1 MKRVL
6 CLFDYI
12 ASTGFGT
19 VSNNILK
26 ELKKHYGDNLYF
38 DVVAVNYFGESF
50 YQDKNTYVMSGKL
63 NDDKQDD
70 FGRYFFLKKLKE
82 NNYDGVFIVQDL
94 GIITPILEL
103 VDYINKEK
111 KENKIKQF
119 KTIYYF
125 PVDCEMIPELCKN
138 LEVCDLIVTYNEYG
152 RKIVLK
158 HRPELKGKVK
168 VIPHGNNSKNFY
180 PLPEEDVKRFRQ
192 EYFGENADKFI
203 ITNVNRNQPRKDLPN
218 TIFGFIEAKE
228 IWKNK
233 IFENLVLSKQRGYK
247 EPFLYLHCH
256 PQDPMGW
263 DLRVLLRQTELEEDR
278 DYKLLP
284 RELENNLADIETLNK
299 IYNASDLFISTTLGE
314 GWGLCLSS
322 DSQILTSNG
331 CKKIKDVN
339 IGDLV
344 MTNSGIFERVL
355 DTTTR
360 KIDSYIEVKT
370 KYGYMVEAT
379 HEHPYYSLVDKKEKY
394 RKISELKKGDY
405 LAIVKQNK
413 LAGGFNKNIIDL
425 LQYLPNKKEWKFND
439 KFIFNKLGF
448 SPKNKKW
455 SIANICKKY
464 STTKKI
470 VENSIDYIIGKKQKV
485 SETAYTLAN
494 NLIADGFDK
503 PMPLKIN
510 RYVQLNEDVLWIFG
524 WYLAEGSCEG
534 GKRLEFSMGIDELN
548 DANRIAQIIKSNFG
562 VKDVVVRVFKNKC
575 AVRVSSVALALFFKQ
590 MFGNGA
596 LNKRIPEILFI
607 HPEELMPLVDGY
619 IKGDGHIDLTKD
631 HISFSSISPSLAY
644 QMQSIFVTNGIML
657 SVRKEK
663 KRGIGVYDKYICTIP
678 LSHLRKYIDLVGIKG
693 ILNRE
698 SKRNHNQDFIE
709 TDTHFFVPIISIKEI
724 KKDDEFYDLCVEN
737 SHSFVANGL
746 VCHNTFSE
754 AASCRIPIV
763 APYSTSFIE
772 MSNYGKN
779 AWMLDV
785 FRFANMD
792 NFIRW
797 QTDQYE
803 IGEKIFE
810 VYKGK
815 MNDSVEYRTKIQ
827 KSFEWAKS
835 LEWNIVCKKWI
846 EYFKIF

>member
-26 ELKKHYGDNLYF
+26 ELKKHFGDNLYF
-38 DVVAVNYFGESF
+38 DVIAVNYFGESF

-63 NDDKQDD
+63 NDDNQDD

-82 NNYDGVFIVQDL
+82 NNYDGVFIIQDL

-103 VDYINKEK
+103 IDYINKEK

-152 RKIVLK
+152 RNIVLK
-158 HRPELKGKVK
+158 HRPELKGKIK

-180 PLPEEDVKRFRQ
+180 PLLEEDIKKFRQ

-203 ITNVNRNQPRKDLPN
+203 ITNVNRNQPRKDFPN

-228 IWKNK
+228 NWKEYNQSL
-233 IFENLVLSKQRGYK
+233 ELPQ
-247 EPFLYLHCH
+247 PFLYLHCH
-256 PQDPMGW
+256 PKDPMGW
-263 DLRVLLRQTELEEDR
+263 DLRILLKQTELEEDK
-278 DYKLLP
+278 DFKLLP

-299 IYNASDLFISTTLGE
+299 IYNASDCFLTTTLGE
-314 GWGLCLSS
+314 GWGLS
-322 DSQILTSNG
+322 
-331 CKKIKDVN
+331 
-339 IGDLV
+339 
-344 MTNSGIFERVL
+344 
-355 DTTTR
+355 
-360 KIDSYIEVKT
+360 
-370 KYGYMVEAT
+370 
-379 HEHPYYSLVDKKEKY
+379 
-394 RKISELKKGDY
+394 
-405 LAIVKQNK
+405 
-413 LAGGFNKNIIDL
+413 
-425 LQYLPNKKEWKFND
+425 
-439 KFIFNKLGF
+439 
-448 SPKNKKW
+448 
-455 SIANICKKY
+455 
-464 STTKKI
+464 
-470 VENSIDYIIGKKQKV
+470 
-485 SETAYTLAN
+485 
-494 NLIADGFDK
+494 
-503 PMPLKIN
+503 
-510 RYVQLNEDVLWIFG
+510 
-524 WYLAEGSCEG
+524 
-534 GKRLEFSMGIDELN
+534 
-548 DANRIAQIIKSNFG
+548 
-562 VKDVVVRVFKNKC
+562 
-575 AVRVSSVALALFFKQ
+575 
-590 MFGNGA
+590 
-596 LNKRIPEILFI
+596 
-607 HPEELMPLVDGY
+607 
-619 IKGDGHIDLTKD
+619 
-631 HISFSSISPSLAY
+631 
-644 QMQSIFVTNGIML
+644 
-657 SVRKEK
+657 
-663 KRGIGVYDKYICTIP
+663 
-678 LSHLRKYIDLVGIKG
+678 
-693 ILNRE
+693 
-698 SKRNHNQDFIE
+698 
-709 TDTHFFVPIISIKEI
+709 
-724 KKDDEFYDLCVEN
+724 
-737 SHSFVANGL
+737 
-746 VCHNTFSE
+746 FSE

-810 VYKGK
+810 VYKAK
-815 MNDSVEYRTKIQ
+815 MTDSVEYRTKIQ